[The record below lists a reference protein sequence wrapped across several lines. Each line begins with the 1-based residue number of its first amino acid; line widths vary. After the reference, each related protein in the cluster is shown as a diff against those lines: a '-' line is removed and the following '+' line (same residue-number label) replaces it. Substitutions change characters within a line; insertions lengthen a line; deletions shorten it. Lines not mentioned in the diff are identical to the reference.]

1 MCIFALSKDD
11 NNGTTLNLYTMTLY
25 NIIATS
31 HIHTERGSHSMVLHH
46 SIKKTI
52 DSAIRWIKLMAETH
66 SYETPTKTYEDDRF
80 VCYTA
85 KVTTPSGLNG
95 WVEFEIWK
103 EEIE

>member
-1 MCIFALSKDD
+1 
-11 NNGTTLNLYTMTLY
+11 MTLY
-25 NIIATS
+25 NIIATR
-31 HIHTERGSHSMVLHH
+31 HTHTERGIHTMVSHH

-52 DSAIRWIKLMAETH
+52 DSAIRWIKLMVETY
-66 SYETPTKTYEDDRF
+66 SYETPTKTYESEGF

-85 KVTTPSGLNG
+85 KFTTPSGLNG

>member
-1 MCIFALSKDD
+1 
-11 NNGTTLNLYTMTLY
+11 MTLY

-31 HIHTERGSHSMVLHH
+31 HFHTERGIHSMVSHH

-52 DSAIRWIKLMAETH
+52 DSAIRWIKLMVETY
-66 SYETPTKTYEDDRF
+66 SYETPTKTFENDRY

-85 KVTTPSGLNG
+85 KFTTPSGFIG

>member
-1 MCIFALSKDD
+1 
-11 NNGTTLNLYTMTLY
+11 MTLY

-31 HIHTERGSHSMVLHH
+31 HINTERGIHSMVLHH

-52 DSAIRWIKLMAETH
+52 DSAIQWIKLMAETH

>member
-1 MCIFALSKDD
+1 
-11 NNGTTLNLYTMTLY
+11 MTLY
-25 NIIATS
+25 NIIVTR
-31 HIHTERGSHSMVLHH
+31 HTHTERGIHTMVSHH

-52 DSAIRWIKLMAETH
+52 DSAIRWIKLMVETY
-66 SYETPTKTYEDDRF
+66 SYETPTKTYEGERF

-85 KVTTPSGLNG
+85 KFITPSGLNG